1 MVLDEQLQKY
11 GLSFQDLQHREGLVQ
26 IDTLYQQILP
36 EEVLQTFLQ
45 WRRGETSFTAIEES
59 EFQIK
64 LGEYLN
70 TFIAQLFGLED
81 ETEALIARANR
92 YNRLMQ
98 FKEQFIQ
105 RGAKRYR
112 QAIEG
117 TFAEHHAA
125 LLAKIGVEDSDPQ
138 LEAKIAEYAL
148 SLDAEKDA
156 AEIEAI
162 HQWGALA
169 EKDEVGI
176 KRVAD
181 WITFKFPARL
191 DFDNLVAVEET
202 TFQGIPVKVGAKP
215 LRQRDGFDLTDHR
228 MNRYEI
234 ASEIEYC
241 KYCHDH
247 DGDFC
252 SIGFPVKKGEPEKG
266 YRKNPFD
273 ETLTGCPLDEM
284 ISEMQRLEKEGLS
297 IGALAITMVEN
308 PMAPATGHRI
318 CNDCMKSCIYQRAEP
333 VNIPQIETGVLTT
346 VLDLPYGV
354 ELYHL
359 LARWNPLKPTGFLP
373 AEENNRKV
381 LVAGMGPA
389 GFTMTHY
396 LSQEGCHVVGIDG
409 LKIEPLPASILN
421 QPIQSWSDLEE
432 NLGDR
437 ILAGF
442 GGVAEYG
449 ITVRWDKNFLKL
461 IYLTLARRQNV
472 EIYGGVRLGGTLTLE
487 DAFDLGFDHVSLAVG
502 AGLPRVLKIDNSLA
516 KGMKQASD
524 FLMAM
529 QLTGAAKDSS
539 IANLQVRLPAVVIGG
554 GLTAI
559 DTATEVQAYY
569 IKQVE
574 KTLHRVEILGEEK
587 IRENLSPEDN
597 ETLTE
602 FLTHGLEVREE
613 RARAAALGVAPD
625 FNPLLKKW
633 GGVMIAYRR
642 TMQESPA
649 YTLNHEEV
657 TKAFEEG
664 IHFGEELNPLGVE
677 LDQYGHVKAIR
688 FKKSGE
694 EDVTIPARAVL
705 VAAGTSPNTI
715 YGTEYPGSLEIEDK
729 HHFQGYDLEG
739 NLVPYNWGTNNK
751 EAFAPFTSFRR
762 GEKRVSYIGDTHPV
776 FNGNVVKAI
785 ASAKKSSRFIM
796 EALDRLPENMLSNKD
811 LALTMQ
817 EGLTATIESIDSS
830 NPTVCEVWIKAPMAA
845 KNFKPGQ
852 FFRMQTFESGSEIVE
867 GTRLQIPLL
876 TVSGTGSTEDA
887 VRLLVFQW
895 GTGQRLIPSL
905 KPGDKVVL
913 AGPTGA
919 PTDLPSGKTIL
930 VVAGRWGAAVMLD
943 IGFALRSA
951 GNKVIYLAAMGSKG
965 DVDHMDELEE
975 GADQII
981 WAVGKGDPI
990 EARRPQDHSVVEWDV
1005 IKLIKELDEEGIVDM
1020 SQVDRLMAMG
1030 STGMLKGFQKELSA
1044 GGTLHDRFKEDLHIT
1059 GTIGSPMQCMMK
1071 GVCGQCLQWQI
1082 DPATG
1087 ERTQAVFTCSQ
1098 QDQPLKNVDLDN
1110 LTARTSQNRLPDII
1124 SSHWLSHVL
1133 EAKNAEKSE

>member
-1 MVLDEQLQKY
+1 MALDEQLQQY
-11 GLSFQDLQHREGLVQ
+11 GLSFKDLQSREGLVEV
-26 IDTLYQQILP
+26 DTLFQQLLP

-59 EFQIK
+59 EFQIE
-64 LGEYLN
+64 LGKYVN
-70 TFIAQLFGLED
+70 TFVSKLFGLEN
-81 ETEALIARANR
+81 ETEFLIDRATR
-92 YNRLMQ
+92 YETLML
-98 FKEQFIQ
+98 FKAQFIQ

-117 TFAEHHAA
+117 DFATHHAA
-125 LLAKIGVEDSDPQ
+125 LLAKIGVSDDDPA
-138 LEAKIAEYAL
+138 LEAKIAKYAL
-148 SLDAEKDA
+148 KLNAETDAT
-156 AEIEAI
+156 EIEAI
-162 HQWGALA
+162 HQWGSLA
-169 EKDEVGI
+169 ESDPVGQA
-176 KRVAD
+176 RVQD

-191 DFDNLVAVEET
+191 DFDNLVGTKEA
-202 TFQGIPVKVGAKP
+202 TFQGIPVKVGTNP
-215 LRQRDGFDLTDHR
+215 LRHRDGFDLTDKR
-228 MNRYEI
+228 MDRYEI

-252 SIGFPVKKGEPEKG
+252 STGFPVKKGDPAQG
-266 YRKNPFD
+266 FRKNPFN
-273 ETLTGCPLDEM
+273 ETLSGCPLDEM
-284 ISEMQRLEKEGLS
+284 ISEMQRLEKDGLS
-297 IGALAITMVEN
+297 IGSLAITMVEN
-308 PMAPATGHRI
+308 PMVPATGHRI

-333 VNIPQIETGVLTT
+333 VNIPQIETGVLST

-354 ELYHL
+354 EIYNL
-359 LARWNPLKPTGFLP
+359 LAKWNPLKPVDYLP
-373 AEENNRKV
+373 APENGRKV

-396 LSQEGCHVVGIDG
+396 LAQQGCHVVGIDG
-409 LKIEPLPASILN
+409 LKIEPLPESVLT
-421 QPIQSWSDLEE
+421 QPIERWSDLEE

-472 EIYGGVRLGGTLTLE
+472 EVYGGVRLGGTLTLD

-529 QLTGAAKDSS
+529 QLTGAAKDTS

-574 KTLHRVEILGEEK
+574 KTLRRVEVLGEAK
-587 IRENLSPEDN
+587 IRENLSPEDD

-602 FLTHGLEVREE
+602 FLNHGLEVRAE
-613 RARAAALGVAPD
+613 RERAAALGIDPD
-625 FNPLLKKW
+625 FNALIQKW

-677 LDQYGHVKAIR
+677 LDQFGHVKAIR
-688 FKKSGE
+688 FTKSGE
-694 EDVTIPARAVL
+694 EEVTVPARAVL

-715 YGTEYPGSLEIEDK
+715 YGTEYPGSLEIEEK

-739 NLVPYNWGTNNK
+739 NLVPFNWGTNNK
-751 EAFAPFTSFRR
+751 ESFAPFTSFRR

-796 EALDRLPENMLSNKD
+796 EALDRLPENTLANEDLS
-811 LALTMQ
+811 LTMQ
-817 EGLTATIESIDSS
+817 NGLTATIQSIDAS
-830 NPTVCEVWIKAPMAA
+830 NPTVCEVWVKAPMAA

-852 FFRMQTFESGSEIVE
+852 FFRMQTFETGSEIVD

-876 TVSGTGSTEDA
+876 TVSGTGSTDDA
-887 VRLLVFQW
+887 IRLLVFQW

-951 GNKVIYLAAMGSKG
+951 GNKVIYLAAMGSKN

-1005 IKLIKELDEEGIVDM
+1005 IKLINELDDQGIVDM
-1020 SQVDRLMAMG
+1020 SKVDRLMAMG
-1030 STGMLKGFQKELSA
+1030 STGMLKGFQKELSE
-1044 GGTLHDRFKEDLHIT
+1044 GGTLQPRFKEDVHVT

-1087 ERTQAVFTCSQ
+1087 ERTKAVFTCSQ
-1098 QDQPLKNVDLDN
+1098 QDQVLKNVDLDN

-1133 EAKNAEKSE
+1133 EEKKKSE

>member
-1 MVLDEQLQKY
+1 MVLEEQLQKY
-11 GLSFQDLQHREGLVQ
+11 GLSFQDLQSREGLVEV
-26 IDTLYQQILP
+26 DTLYQQILP

-70 TFIAQLFGLED
+70 TFIAKLFGLEN
-81 ETEALIARANR
+81 ETDALIERANR

-125 LLAKIGVEDSDPQ
+125 LLEKVGAEDSDPE
-138 LEAKIAEYAL
+138 LEAKIANYAL
-148 SLDAEKDA
+148 SLDAEENA
-156 AEIEAI
+156 ADIEAI
-162 HQWGALA
+162 HQWGSLA
-169 EKDEVGI
+169 EKDEAGI
-176 KRVAD
+176 ARVEN

-191 DFDNLVAVEET
+191 DFDNLVATEET
-202 TFQGIPVKVGAKP
+202 TFQGIPVKVGANP
-215 LRQRDGFDLTDHR
+215 LRQRDGFDLTDAR
-228 MNRYEI
+228 MDRYEI

-359 LARWNPLKPTGFLP
+359 LARWNPLKPTGYLP

-421 QPIQSWSDLEE
+421 QPIKSWDDLEE

-472 EIYGGVRLGGTLTLE
+472 DIYGGVRLGGTLTLD

-529 QLTGAAKDSS
+529 QLTGAAKDTS

-602 FLTHGLEVREE
+602 FLAHGLEVREE
-613 RARAAALGVAPD
+613 RAKAAAAGIEPN
-625 FNPLLKKW
+625 FNPLIKKW

-664 IHFGEELNPLGVE
+664 VHFGEELNPLGVE
-677 LDQYGHVKAIR
+677 LDQYGHVKSIR
-688 FKKSGE
+688 FTKSGE
-694 EDVTIPARAVL
+694 EEVVVPARAVL

-715 YGTEYPGSLEIEDK
+715 YGTEYPGSIEIEDK

-739 NLVPYNWGTNNK
+739 NLVPFNWGTNNK

-785 ASAKKSSRFIM
+785 ASAKKSSRFVM
-796 EALDRLPENMLSNKD
+796 EALDRLPENTLSNKD

-817 EGLTATIESIDSS
+817 DGLTATIQSIDAS

-852 FFRMQTFESGSEIVE
+852 FFRMQTFETGSEIVE

-876 TVSGTGSTEDA
+876 TVSGTGSTDDA
-887 VRLLVFQW
+887 IRLLVFQW

-1005 IKLIKELDEEGIVDM
+1005 IKLIGELDEQGIVDM

-1044 GGTLHDRFKEDLHIT
+1044 GGSLHDRFKEDLHIT

-1133 EAKNAEKSE
+1133 EAKNSAESE

>member
-11 GLSFQDLQHREGLVQ
+11 GLSFQDLQNREGLIAV
-26 IDTLYQQILP
+26 DTLYQQILP

-59 EFQIK
+59 EFQIE
-64 LGEYLN
+64 LGKHLN
-70 TFIAQLFGLED
+70 TFIAQLFGVEK
-81 ETEALIARANR
+81 EVEALIFRAGG
-92 YNRLMQ
+92 YDRLML
-98 FKEQFIQ
+98 FKSQFIQ

-112 QAIEG
+112 QPIEG
-117 TFAEHHAA
+117 TFEEHHQA
-125 LLAKIGVEDSDPQ
+125 LLKTMGAKDEDPE
-138 LEAKIAEYAL
+138 LEAEIANYAL
-148 SLDAEKDA
+148 SLDPEADA
-156 AEIEAI
+156 DKITQI
-162 HQWGALA
+162 YQWAVLA
-169 EKDEVGI
+169 EKDPVGI
-176 KRVAD
+176 ERVKD

-191 DFDNLVAVEET
+191 DFDHLVDTKEA

-252 SIGFPVKKGEPEKG
+252 SIGFPVKKGDPAQG
-266 YRKNPFD
+266 FRKNPFE

-297 IGALAITMVEN
+297 IGSLAITMVEN
-308 PMAPATGHRI
+308 PMVPATGHRI

-333 VNIPQIETGVLTT
+333 VNIPQIETGVLST
-346 VLDLPYGV
+346 VLHLPFGV
-354 ELYHL
+354 EIYNL
-359 LARWNPLKPTGFLP
+359 LARWNPLKPTDYLP
-373 AEENNRKV
+373 AEMNGRKV

-396 LSQEGCHVVGIDG
+396 LAQQGCHVVGIDG
-409 LKIEPLPASILN
+409 LKIEPLPAKLLN
-421 QPIQSWSDLEE
+421 EPIESWSALEE
-432 NLGDR
+432 KLGDR
-437 ILAGF
+437 VLAGF

-461 IYLTLARRQNV
+461 IYLTLSRRQNV
-472 EIYGGVRLGGTLTLE
+472 DIYGGVRLGGTLTLKN
-487 DAFDLGFDHVSLAVG
+487 AFDLGFDHVSLAVG

-574 KTLHRVEILGEEK
+574 KTLNHVEVLGEEK

-602 FLTHGLEVREE
+602 FLAHGLEVREE
-613 RARAAALGVAPD
+613 RERAKLAGVAPN
-625 FNPLLKKW
+625 FIPLIEKW

-677 LDQYGHVKAIR
+677 LDQYGHVKGIR

-694 EDVTIPARAVL
+694 EDITVPARAVL

-715 YGTEYPGSLEIEDK
+715 YGTEYPGSIEIEDK
-729 HHFQGYDLEG
+729 HHFQGYDLDG

-751 EAFAPFTSFRR
+751 EAFAPFTSYRV

-785 ASAKKSSRFIM
+785 ASAKKSSPFIM
-796 EALDRLPENMLSNKD
+796 EALAKLPANELSND
-811 LALTMQ
+811 ALALTMR
-817 EGLTATIESIDSS
+817 EGLTATIQSIDSS
-830 NPTVCEVWIKAPMAA
+830 NPTVCEVWVKAPMAA

-852 FFRMQTFESGSEIVE
+852 FFRMQTFETGSEIVD
-867 GTRLQIPLL
+867 Q
-876 TVSGTGSTEDA
+876 
-887 VRLLVFQW
+887 
-895 GTGQRLIPSL
+895 
-905 KPGDKVVL
+905 VVL

-919 PTDLPSGKTIL
+919 PTDLPTGKTIL
-930 VVAGRWGAAVMLD
+930 VVAGR
-943 IGFALRSA
+943 
-951 GNKVIYLAAMGSKG
+951 
-965 DVDHMDELEE
+965 
-975 GADQII
+975 
-981 WAVGKGDPI
+981 
-990 EARRPQDHSVVEWDV
+990 
-1005 IKLIKELDEEGIVDM
+1005 
-1020 SQVDRLMAMG
+1020 
-1030 STGMLKGFQKELSA
+1030 
-1044 GGTLHDRFKEDLHIT
+1044 
-1059 GTIGSPMQCMMK
+1059 
-1071 GVCGQCLQWQI
+1071 
-1082 DPATG
+1082 
-1087 ERTQAVFTCSQ
+1087 
-1098 QDQPLKNVDLDN
+1098 
-1110 LTARTSQNRLPDII
+1110 
-1124 SSHWLSHVL
+1124 
-1133 EAKNAEKSE
+1133 

>member
-1 MVLDEQLQKY
+1 MAFNERLQRY
-11 GLSFQDLQHREGLVQ
+11 GLSFQDLQKRDGLIEV
-26 IDTLYQQILP
+26 DTLFQQILP
-36 EEVLQTFLQ
+36 EEMQCTFLQ
-45 WRRGETSFTAIEES
+45 WRRGETTFTAIEES

-70 TFIAQLFGLED
+70 TFIAKLFDIEK
-81 ETEALIARANR
+81 ESNALIDRAQH
-92 YNRLMQ
+92 YETLMK

-112 QAIEG
+112 QEIEG
-117 TFAEHHAA
+117 TFAEHHSA
-125 LLAKIGVEDSDPQ
+125 LLAKMGVDVADSD
-138 LEAKIAEYAL
+138 LEYKIAKYAL
-148 SLDAEKDA
+148 SLDAEANADD
-156 AEIEAI
+156 IIAI
-162 HQWGALA
+162 HQWGSLL
-169 EKDEVGI
+169 EKDEAGLALA
-176 KRVAD
+176 KE

-191 DFDNLVAVEET
+191 DFDNLVPTKET
-202 TFQGIPVKVGAKP
+202 VFQGIPVKVGSNP
-215 LRQRDGFDLTDHR
+215 LRTRDGFDLTDKR
-228 MNRYEI
+228 MDRYEI

-252 SIGFPVKKGEPEKG
+252 STGFPVKKGDPSQG
-266 YRKNPFD
+266 FRKNPFD

-284 ISEMQRLEKEGLS
+284 ISEMQRLEKDGLS
-297 IGALAITMVEN
+297 IGSLAIMMVEN
-308 PMAPATGHRI
+308 PMVPATGHRI
-318 CNDCMKSCIYQRAEP
+318 CNDCMKSCIYQRQEP
-333 VNIPQIETGVLTT
+333 VNIPQIETGVLST

-354 ELYHL
+354 EIYNL
-359 LARWNPLKPTGFLP
+359 LARWNPLKPSDYLP
-373 AEENNRKV
+373 LAENGRKV

-396 LSQEGCHVVGIDG
+396 LSQQGCHVVGVDG
-409 LKIEPLPASILN
+409 LKIEPLPESLLN
-421 QPIQSWSDLEE
+421 HPIESWDSLEE
-432 NLGDR
+432 RLGDR

-461 IYLTLARRQNV
+461 IYLTLARRANV
-472 EIYGGVRLGGTLTLE
+472 EIYGGVRLGGTLTLD

-587 IRENLSPEDN
+587 IRENLSPEDD

-602 FLTHGLEVREE
+602 FMVHGRQVREE
-613 RARAAALGVAPD
+613 RERAAALGIEPD
-625 FNPLLKKW
+625 FNPLIQKW

-642 TMQESPA
+642 TLQESPA

-677 LDQYGHVKAIR
+677 LDHYGHVQAIR
-688 FKKSGE
+688 FTKSGE
-694 EDVTIPARAVL
+694 EEVKVPARAVL

-715 YGTEYPGSLEIEDK
+715 YGTEYPGSIEIEEK
-729 HHFQGYDLEG
+729 HHFQGYDLDG
-739 NLVPYNWGTNNK
+739 NLVPFNWGTNNK

-785 ASAKKSSRFIM
+785 ASAKKSSKFVV
-796 EALDRLPENMLSNKD
+796 EALERLPENTLPNEALS
-811 LALTMQ
+811 LTMQ
-817 EGLTATIESIDSS
+817 EGLTAEIQSIDAS
-830 NPTVCEVWIKAPMAA
+830 NPTVCEVWVKAPMAA

-852 FFRMQTFESGSEIVE
+852 FFRLQTFEADSEIVA

-919 PTDLPSGKTIL
+919 PTDLPQGKTIL

-951 GNKVIYLAAMGSKG
+951 GNKVIYLAAMGSKN

-1005 IKLIKELDEEGIVDM
+1005 IKLIKELSEQGIVDM
-1020 SQVDRLMAMG
+1020 GEVDRLMAMG
-1030 STGMLKGFQKELSA
+1030 STGMLKGFQKELSE
-1044 GGTLHDRFKEDLHIT
+1044 GGSLKDLFKEDLHIT

-1087 ERTQAVFTCSQ
+1087 ERTKAVFTCSQ
-1098 QDQPLKNVDLDN
+1098 QDQPLKSVDLDN

-1124 SSHWLSHVL
+1124 SAHWLTHVL
-1133 EAKNAEKSE
+1133 AEKDAQ

>member
-11 GLSFQDLQHREGLVQ
+11 GLSFQDLQNREGLVEV
-26 IDTLYQQILP
+26 DTLYQQILP

-70 TFIAQLFGLED
+70 TFIAKLFGLEK
-81 ETEALIARANR
+81 ESEALMARAGR

-117 TFAEHHAA
+117 TFAEHHSA
-125 LLAKIGVEDSDPQ
+125 LLAKIGVEDSDPE
-138 LEAKIAEYAL
+138 LEAKIADYAL
-148 SLDAEKDA
+148 SLDAENNA

-169 EKDEVGI
+169 EKDEAGI
-176 KRVAD
+176 KRVEN

-202 TFQGIPVKVGAKP
+202 SFQGIPVKVGAKP
-215 LRQRDGFDLTDHR
+215 LRQRDGFDLTDQR
-228 MNRYEI
+228 MDRYEI

-252 SIGFPVKKGEPEKG
+252 SIGFPVKKGEPDKG

-297 IGALAITMVEN
+297 IGSLAITMVEN
-308 PMAPATGHRI
+308 PMVPATGHRI

-333 VNIPQIETGVLTT
+333 VNIPQIETGVLST

-354 ELYHL
+354 EIYNL
-359 LARWNPLKPTGFLP
+359 LARWNPLKPTNYLP
-373 AEENNRKV
+373 NEENGRKV

-396 LSQEGCHVVGIDG
+396 LSQQGCHVVGIDG
-409 LKIEPLPASILN
+409 LKIEPLPQEVLN
-421 QPIQSWSDLEE
+421 QPIKSWEDLEE

-472 EIYGGVRLGGTLTLE
+472 DIYGGVRLGGTLTLD

-602 FLTHGLEVREE
+602 FLAHGLEVRQE
-613 RARAAALGVAPD
+613 RERAAALGIEPN
-625 FNPLLKKW
+625 FNPLIKKW

-664 IHFGEELNPLGVE
+664 VHFGEELNPLGVE

-694 EDVTIPARAVL
+694 EDVTVPARAVL

-715 YGTEYPGSLEIEDK
+715 YGTEYPGSIEIEDK

-739 NLVPYNWGTNNK
+739 NLVPFNWGTNNK

-785 ASAKKSSRFIM
+785 ASAKKSSSFIM
-796 EALDRLPENMLSNKD
+796 EALERLPANELANSALS
-811 LALTMQ
+811 LTMQ
-817 EGLTATIESIDSS
+817 EGLTATIQSIDSS

-876 TVSGTGSTEDA
+876 TVSGTGSTDDA

-1005 IKLIKELDEEGIVDM
+1005 IKLIRELDDQGIVDM
-1020 SQVDRLMAMG
+1020 SEVDRLMAMG

-1082 DPATG
+1082 DPVTG

-1124 SSHWLSHVL
+1124 SSHWLTHVL
-1133 EAKNAEKSE
+1133 EAKNAE